1 MKVVG
6 WLAVAAVVAA
16 VVGAVV
22 SAAGSVDDIKRYA
35 RMRSM

>member
-16 VVGAVV
+16 VVGVVV
-22 SAAGSVDDIKRYA
+22 SAAGSADDVKRYA